1 MSRPSSSRPG
11 SSDRRIRGVLVAL
24 ALAGCAINPVTGSP
38 EVSLVSEES
47 EAKAGAEAAK
57 EIDATLGVVGDAP
70 LTAYV
75 TQVGERVAAHSPRK
89 GIHYRFQVVD
99 ESEPNAFALPGGYVY
114 VSRGI
119 LALLDGEDELACILG
134 HEVAHVA
141 ARHAAQR
148 ISKVGPLSVLT
159 AIPGA
164 VTGIVF
170 PRIGALVGGVGSL
183 ASEAIS
189 APYSRSQESDAD
201 RIGQQMAAAAG
212 YDPAAL
218 ARALDTLGQEE
229 VLTRGSARR
238 ASWFDS
244 HPASAERAQESVSF
258 ARTLT
263 RAGGSPIAATRGD
276 FVARFDGLVI
286 GDPAAKGVFAGRTFL
301 HPELDFHLRF
311 PEGWKTENSPSA
323 ILATAKPGDA
333 AVIVRIV
340 ADGDDPMAG
349 ARALEARANAPV
361 VREAKAVTVGG
372 RPAARAELRARTDDG
387 PVSAYLTW
395 IAHQGRVYEIAGISS
410 PARAA
415 ALRGVFDDVCE
426 SFGPLAASE
435 RASIRED
442 RLRLVT
448 ARAGDTA
455 QALAERAGSSWS
467 PSYVAMANRLAAS
480 APMHGGE
487 RIKVA
492 VTEPYRGSPTAK
504 SGARE

>member
-1 MSRPSSSRPG
+1 MSRSNSRG
-11 SSDRRIRGVLVAL
+11 ARVTRVARGLLAASLLASCAL
-24 ALAGCAINPVTGSP
+24 NPVTGTP
-38 EVSLVSEES
+38 EVSLISEET
-47 EAKAGAEAAK
+47 EAKAGAEAAR
-57 EIDATLGVVGDAP
+57 EIETSIGIVEDGP

-75 TQVGERVAAHSPRK
+75 AQVGERVAAHSPRK
-89 GIHYRFQVVD
+89 GIRYRFQVVD

-119 LALLDGEDELACILG
+119 LALLNGEDELACILG

-212 YDPAAL
+212 YDPGAL
-218 ARALDTLGQEE
+218 ARAFDTMGREE
-229 VLTRGSARR
+229 LTRGSQRR
-238 ASWFDS
+238 PSWFDS
-244 HPASAERAQESVSF
+244 HPASAERAKESVAF

-263 RAGGSPIAATRGD
+263 RAAGTPIAASRND
-276 FVARFDGLVI
+276 FVDHFDGLVV
-286 GDPAAKGVFAGRTFL
+286 GDPASKGVFSGRTFL
-301 HPELDFHLRF
+301 HPDLDFHVRF

-333 AVIVRIV
+333 AAIVRIV
-340 ADGDDPMAG
+340 AESDDPMAG

-361 VREAKAVTVGG
+361 VRETKAVTVGG
-372 RPAARAELRARTDDG
+372 RKAARADIRARTDDG

-395 IAHQGRVYEIAGISS
+395 IAYRGRVYEIAGIAS
-410 PARAA
+410 PDRAPA
-415 ALRGVFDDVCE
+415 MRGVFDDVAE
-426 SFGPLAASE
+426 SFGPLDPSE

-448 ARAGDTA
+448 ARASETA
-455 QALAERAGSSWS
+455 QALVDRARSSWS
-467 PSYVAMANRLAAS
+467 PSYVAMANRLGSS
-480 APMHGGE
+480 APVAGGE

-492 VTEPYRGSPTAK
+492 VTEPYRGSATGKP
-504 SGARE
+504 GAHE